1 MQTILS
7 PHVPKPGGH
16 YSQATVHNGTV
27 YTAGLLAIGLDG
39 TKHVDAS
46 AKEQALI
53 CLEHLRHILAEADSR
68 MDLVLKCTVFISDL
82 AYWPE
87 VNEAFATVFGAH
99 RPARSIV
106 PVCPLHY
113 GLKVEI
119 EAIAAQAGGFAP

>member
-1 MQTILS
+1 MHIILS

-27 YTAGLLAIGLDG
+27 YTAGLLAIRSDG
-39 TKHVDAS
+39 EKMVDAS
-46 AKEQALI
+46 AKEQALL
-53 CLEHLRHILAEADSR
+53 CLEHLRNILQEANSR

-87 VNEAFATVFGAH
+87 VNEAFAATFGAH
-99 RPARSIV
+99 KPARSIV
-106 PVCPLHY
+106 PVSPLHY

-119 EAIAAQAGGFAP
+119 EAIAAVAGGFAP